1 MFFIVEGEVSVVLAL
16 DDGSHQRIATLSRGM
31 SFGEMVLLGQSA
43 RSASVFADTFVKSW
57 TVRAG
62 ALDRLAAEYPAIMIT
77 LLRNLSFDLAQKLR
91 QANQMIGALA
101 A

>member
-31 SFGEMVLLGQSA
+31 SFGEMVLLGHSG
-43 RSASVFADTFVKSW
+43 RSASVFADTSVRSW

-62 ALDRLAAEYPAIMIT
+62 ALDHLAAEYPAIMIT